1 MSEKLEFK
9 VSSGLK
15 DIIGR
20 DLITDDF
27 IAVFELVKN
36 SYDANAKNVLIEFHK
51 DKIIISDDGDGMSI
65 DDIKNKWLFVAYS
78 SKKQNESDDDFRDKI
93 QERRHYAGAKGI
105 GRFSADRLG
114 DSLVLTT
121 KQADSNKTQQISVN
135 WNKFNNQKEKF
146 ESIKVDYILLD
157 KYRIPFPKNSNKGV
171 ILEVSGIT
179 GWDRKKKIGLKHSLE
194 KLINPF
200 SQSSDFNI
208 EIISHEDLNVD
219 ENGVYKQPA
228 DLKGKNFLPRDR
240 VNGPVKNGILDILN
254 LKTTQISITIS
265 DELIDTKL
273 IDRGTLIYHISE
285 DNKSF
290 DLIEDLKLDLYY
302 LNTSAKNNFTR
313 NMGIQP
319 VNFGSIF
326 LFKNG
331 FRVQPYGEIGDD
343 SWGLDYRTQQGYA
356 RTLGTRN
363 LFGRVDITTDRTK
376 EFKEVS
382 SRDGGLVET
391 QGYHQLMDAFM
402 EKGLKR
408 LERYVV
414 GVLWGE
420 GFKRRNYFGQEQVAD
435 NYRKELLKKDQESE
449 DLSIA
454 KSNLGSKID
463 FIQLVKSLSTNS
475 EVTIIDF
482 NKDLV
487 NLVNEKLDD
496 VQTKFISD
504 LEKIAEKI
512 DNPDLDK
519 IINLTE
525 ERYNQILKE
534 KDEAQKRAEEEER
547 RRIAAEEKAKK
558 EEEARKKAE
567 EKAKEEEEKRRVAE
581 LETLRKEK
589 QRAEAEL
596 AKLKAQ
602 KKAEKEEEARKK
614 AEQNFKN
621 EKDKSTYLSAT
632 RKTLSDDAEELV
644 HSIKVSSIG
653 IDEGLEKILQRLRT
667 DKSADKSLYEEIGR
681 IKFITDKVMKLS
693 MLITKSNFKADQE
706 VRKVK
711 IAQFIKEYIGT
722 YSYAYTDK
730 IKITISGKSEFISRI
745 SVLDLSI
752 VLDNL
757 ISNSHKARAKK
768 IDLEFRDS
776 KKGLDVFIHDDG
788 KGIPDEFSKNTKA
801 IFELGVKSNVEGS
814 GIGLHTV
821 KKKMKENLHGDIEFV
836 GNGIKFKGATFKLS
850 FD

>member
-1 MSEKLEFK
+1 MPEKLEFK

-36 SYDANAKNVLIEFHK
+36 SYDANAKNVFIEFDK

-65 DDIKNKWLFVAYS
+65 DDIKDKWLFVAYS
-78 SKKQNESDDDFRDKI
+78 SKKQDDNEEDFRNKI
-93 QERRHYAGAKGI
+93 QQRRHYAGAKGI

-114 DSLVLTT
+114 DDLVLTT
-121 KQADSNKTQQISVN
+121 KETGSKVIQQISVN
-135 WNKFNNQKEKF
+135 WNKFDNQKDKF
-146 ESIKVDYILLD
+146 ESVKVDYTPLE
-157 KYRIPFPKNSNKGV
+157 KYKIPFPNNSSKGT
-171 ILEVSGIT
+171 ILEISGIT

-208 EIISHEDLNVD
+208 EIVSHEDLHED
-219 ENGVYKQPA
+219 KNGVYKQPP
-228 DLKGKNFLPRDR
+228 DLKGKKFLPRDR
-240 VNGPVKNGILDILN
+240 VNGPVKNRILDILN
-254 LKTTQISITIS
+254 LKTTQISITFS
-265 DELIDTKL
+265 DKVIDTKL

-290 DLIEDLKLDLYY
+290 DLIEDLKIDLYY

-331 FRVQPYGEIGDD
+331 FRVQPYGEISDD
-343 SWGLDYRTQQGYA
+343 SWGLDYRSQQGYA
-356 RTLGTRN
+356 RFLGTRN
-363 LFGRVDITTDRTK
+363 LFGRVDITTDKTK

-391 QGYHQLMDAFM
+391 RGYHQLMEAFL

-420 GFKRRNYFGQEQVAD
+420 GFKRRNYFGQDEVAE
-435 NYRKELLKKDQESE
+435 NYRKELLKKDQDSE

-463 FIQLVKSLSTNS
+463 FIQLVKSLSTDN
-475 EVTIIDF
+475 EIKIIDF

-496 VQTKFISD
+496 VQTKFIFD
-504 LEKIAEKI
+504 LTKIAEKV
-512 DNPDLDK
+512 DNPELKK

-525 ERYNQILKE
+525 EKYNQILEEKE
-534 KDEAQKRAEEEER
+534 EAQRRAEEEER
-547 RRIAAEEKAKK
+547 RRIEAEEKAKK
-558 EEEARKKAE
+558 EEDARKKAE
-567 EKAKEEEEKRRVAE
+567 EKAKEEEKRRISAE

-589 QRAEAEL
+589 QRVEAEL
-596 AKLKAQ
+596 SKLKAEQ
-602 KKAEKEEEARKK
+602 KAEEEEEARKK
-614 AEQNFKN
+614 AEQNLKF
-621 EKDKSTYLSAT
+621 EKDKSTYLNAT

-644 HSIKVSSIG
+644 HSIKISAIG
-653 IDEGLEKILQRLRT
+653 IDEGLEKILQRLRA
-667 DKSADKSLYEEIGR
+667 DKSTDKSLYEEIGR

-711 IAQFIKEYIGT
+711 ISQFIKEYIDT

-730 IKITISGKSEFISRI
+730 INITISGNSDFISRI
-745 SVLDLSI
+745 SVLDLTI

-757 ISNSHKARAKK
+757 ISNSHKARAKN
-768 IDLEFRDS
+768 INLEIKDS
-776 KKGLDVFIHDDG
+776 IKGLDVFVHDDG
-788 KGIPDEFSKNTKA
+788 KGVSNEFLITPKA
-801 IFELGVKSNVEGS
+801 IFELGVKSNIEGS
-814 GIGLHTV
+814 GIGLYTV
-821 KKKMKENLHGDIEFV
+821 KKKMIENLHGNIDFV
-836 GNGIKFKGATFKLS
+836 GNGVKLKGATFKLS

>member
-1 MSEKLEFK
+1 MPEKLEFK

-36 SYDANAKNVLIEFHK
+36 SYDANAKNVFIEFENN
-51 DKIIISDDGDGMSI
+51 KIIISDDGDGMSI
-65 DDIKNKWLFVAYS
+65 DDIKDKWLFVAYS
-78 SKKQNESDDDFRDKI
+78 SKKQNDDEDDFRDKI
-93 QERRHYAGAKGI
+93 QKRRHYAGAKGI

-114 DSLVLTT
+114 DDLVLTT
-121 KQADSNKTQQISVN
+121 KQATSKKIQQISVN

-146 ESIKVDYILLD
+146 ENVKVDYLPLEDYI
-157 KYRIPFPKNSNKGV
+157 IPFPKNSKKGT
-171 ILEVSGIT
+171 ILEISGT
-179 GWDRKKKIGLKHSLE
+179 QGWDRKKKIGLKHSLE

-208 EIISHEDLNVD
+208 EIISKEDLEED
-219 ENGVYKQPA
+219 KNGIYKQPP
-228 DLKGKNFLPRDR
+228 DLKGKTYLPRDR

-254 LKTTQISITIS
+254 LKTTQISVTIS
-265 DELIDTKL
+265 QEVIDTKL
-273 IDRGTLIYHISE
+273 IDRGTLIYQISE

-290 DLIEDLKLDLYY
+290 DLIEDLKIDLYY

-343 SWGLDYRTQQGYA
+343 SWGLDYRSQQGYA
-356 RTLGTRN
+356 RFLGTRN

-391 QGYHQLMDAFM
+391 LGYHQLMDAFM

-420 GFKRRNYFGQEQVAD
+420 GFKRRNYFGQDEVAD
-435 NYRKELLKKDQESE
+435 NYRKELLKKDQESD
-449 DLSIA
+449 DLSVA
-454 KSNLGSKID
+454 KSNLGSKLD
-463 FIQLVKSLSTNS
+463 FIQLIKSLTTDS
-475 EVTIIDF
+475 EIKIIDF

-496 VQTKFISD
+496 VQSKFITD

-534 KDEAQKRAEEEER
+534 KEEALRRAEEEEK
-547 RRIAAEEKAKK
+547 RRIAAEEKARK
-558 EEEARKKAE
+558 EEEARIKAE
-567 EKAKEEEEKRRVAE
+567 QKAKEEEEKRRSAE

-596 AKLKAQ
+596 EKLKAQ
-602 KKAEKEEEARKK
+602 KKAEAEGEARKK
-614 AEQNFKN
+614 AEENLKH

-632 RKTLSDDAEELV
+632 RKTLSEDAEELI
-644 HSIKVSSIG
+644 HSIKVSAIG

-667 DKSADKSLYEEIGR
+667 DKSSDNTLYEEIGK

-706 VRKVK
+706 VRKVN
-711 IAQFIKEYIGT
+711 ISQYIREYIDT

-730 IKITISGKSEFISRI
+730 IKITVSGKSNFISRI

-757 ISNSHKARAKK
+757 ISNSHKAKAKQ
-768 IDLEFRDS
+768 IDLEFKDS
-776 KKGLDVFIHDDG
+776 QKGLDVLIHDDG
-788 KGIPDEFSKNTKA
+788 KGIPNEFSNNPSV
-801 IFELGVKSNVEGS
+801 IFELGVKSDVEGS

-821 KKKMKENLHGDIEFV
+821 KKKMKEHLHGDIEFI
-836 GNGIKFKGATFKLS
+836 GNGIKLKGATFKLS

>member
-1 MSEKLEFK
+1 MPEKLEFK

-36 SYDANAKNVLIEFHK
+36 SYDANAKNVFIEFEK

-65 DDIKNKWLFVAYS
+65 NDIKDKWLFVAYS
-78 SKKQNESDDDFRDKI
+78 SKKQNDDEDDFRDKI
-93 QERRHYAGAKGI
+93 QKRRHYAGAKGI

-114 DSLVLTT
+114 DDLVLTT
-121 KQADSNKTQQISVN
+121 KQAASKKIQQISVN

-146 ESIKVDYILLD
+146 ESVKVDYLPL
-157 KYRIPFPKNSNKGV
+157 KNYSIPFPKNSKKGT
-171 ILEVSGIT
+171 ILEISGT
-179 GWDRKKKIGLKHSLE
+179 EGWDRKKKIGLKHSLE

-208 EIISHEDLNVD
+208 EIISNEDLKED
-219 ENGVYKQPA
+219 KDGFYKQPP
-228 DLKGKNFLPRDR
+228 DLKGKKFLPRDR

-254 LKTTQISITIS
+254 LKTTQISVTIS
-265 DELIDTKL
+265 HDVIDTKL
-273 IDRGTLIYHISE
+273 IDRGTLIYKISE
-285 DNKSF
+285 DNKTF
-290 DLIEDLKLDLYY
+290 DLIEDLKIDLYY

-343 SWGLDYRTQQGYA
+343 SWGLDYRSQQGYA

-391 QGYHQLMDAFM
+391 QGYDQLMDAFM

-420 GFKRRNYFGQEQVAD
+420 GFKRRNYFGQDEIAD
-435 NYRKELLKKDQESE
+435 NYRKELLKKDQESD
-449 DLSIA
+449 DLSVA

-475 EVTIIDF
+475 EVKIIDF

-496 VQTKFISD
+496 VQSKFITD

-534 KDEAQKRAEEEER
+534 KEEAQRRAEEEEK

-558 EEEARKKAE
+558 EEEARIKAE
-567 EKAKEEEEKRRVAE
+567 ERARAEEERRRAAE
-581 LETLRKEK
+581 LETLRKEN
-589 QRAEAEL
+589 QRLRAVEERRKEEARR
-596 AKLKAQ
+596 K
-602 KKAEKEEEARKK
+602 KEEEARKD
-614 AEQNFKN
+614 AEQNLEH
-621 EKDKSTYLSAT
+621 EKDKSAYLSAT
-632 RKTLSDDAEELV
+632 RKTLSEDAEELV
-644 HSIKVSSIG
+644 HSIKVSAIG

-667 DKSADKSLYEEIGR
+667 DKSSDKTLYEEIGK

-711 IAQFIKEYIGT
+711 VSQFIREYIDT

-730 IKITISGKSEFISRI
+730 IKISVSGNSEFVSRI

-757 ISNSHKARAKK
+757 ISNSHKAQAKH
-768 IDLEFRDS
+768 IDLEIKDS
-776 KKGLDVFIHDDG
+776 KKGLDVLIYDDG
-788 KGIPDEFSKNTKA
+788 KGVPNEFLKNTKA
-801 IFELGVKSNVEGS
+801 IFDLGVKSNVEGS

-821 KKKMKENLHGDIEFV
+821 KKKMKENLHGDIEFI
-836 GNGIKFKGATFKLS
+836 GNGIKYKGAAFKLS
-850 FD
+850 FN

>member
-1 MSEKLEFK
+1 MPEKLEFK

-36 SYDANAKNVLIEFHK
+36 SYDANAKNVFIEFDR

-65 DDIKNKWLFVAYS
+65 DDIKDKWLFVAYS
-78 SKKQNESDDDFRDKI
+78 SKKQDDQEDDFRDKI
-93 QERRHYAGAKGI
+93 QKRRHYAGAKGI

-114 DSLVLTT
+114 DDLVLTT
-121 KQADSNKTQQISVN
+121 KKSDSKNIQQISVN

-146 ESIKVDYILLD
+146 ESVKVDYLPLED
-157 KYRIPFPKNSNKGV
+157 YSIPFPKNSKKGT
-171 ILEVSGIT
+171 ILEISGT
-179 GWDRKKKIGLKHSLE
+179 EGWDRKKKIGLKHSLE

-208 EIISHEDLNVD
+208 EIISNEDLEED
-219 ENGVYKQPA
+219 KNGVYKQPS
-228 DLKGKNFLPRDR
+228 DLKGKKFLPRDR

-254 LKTTQISITIS
+254 LKTTQISVTIS
-265 DELIDTKL
+265 HDVIDTKL
-273 IDRGTLIYHISE
+273 IDRGTLIYQISE
-285 DNKSF
+285 DNKTF
-290 DLIEDLKLDLYY
+290 DLIEDLKIDLYY

-343 SWGLDYRTQQGYA
+343 SWGLDYRSQQGYA
-356 RTLGTRN
+356 RFLGTRN

-391 QGYHQLMDAFM
+391 LGHHQLMDAFM

-420 GFKRRNYFGQEQVAD
+420 GFKRRNYFGQDEVAD
-435 NYRKELLKKDQESE
+435 NYRKELLKKDQESD
-449 DLSIA
+449 DLSVA

-463 FIQLVKSLSTNS
+463 FIQLIKSLTTDS
-475 EVTIIDF
+475 EIKIIDF

-496 VQTKFISD
+496 VQSKFITD

-534 KDEAQKRAEEEER
+534 KEEAQRRAEEEEK

-558 EEEARKKAE
+558 EEEARIKAE
-567 EKAKEEEEKRRVAE
+567 ERARAEEERRRAAE
-581 LETLRKEK
+581 LETLRKENERL
-589 QRAEAEL
+589 RAVEERR
-596 AKLKAQ
+596 KEEERRK
-602 KKAEKEEEARKK
+602 KEEEARKD
-614 AEQNFKN
+614 AEQNLEH
-621 EKDKSTYLSAT
+621 EKDKSAYLSAT
-632 RKTLSDDAEELV
+632 RKTLSEDAEELV
-644 HSIKVSSIG
+644 HSIKVSAIG

-667 DKSADKSLYEEIGR
+667 DKSSDKTLYEEIGK

-711 IAQFIKEYIGT
+711 VSQFIREYIDT

-730 IKITISGKSEFISRI
+730 IKISVSGNSEFVSRI

-757 ISNSHKARAKK
+757 ISNSHKARAKH
-768 IDLEFRDS
+768 IDLEFKDS
-776 KKGLDVFIHDDG
+776 KKGLDVLIHDDG
-788 KGIPDEFSKNTKA
+788 KGVPNEFSKNTKA

-821 KKKMKENLHGDIEFV
+821 KKKMKENLHGDIQFI
-836 GNGIKFKGATFKLS
+836 GNGIKYKGATFKLS

>member
-1 MSEKLEFK
+1 MPEKLEFK

-36 SYDANAKNVLIEFHK
+36 SFDANAKNVFIEFEK

-65 DDIKNKWLFVAYS
+65 DDIKDKWLFVAFS

-114 DSLVLTT
+114 DDLVLTT
-121 KQADSNKTQQISVN
+121 KQAGSNSIQQISVN

-146 ESIKVDYILLD
+146 ESVKVDYTPLEIY
-157 KYRIPFPKNSNKGV
+157 KISFPKNSNKGA
-171 ILEVSGIT
+171 ILEISGIT

-208 EIISHEDLNVD
+208 EIISQEELNEDK
-219 ENGVYKQPA
+219 NGVYKQPP
-228 DLKGKNFLPRDR
+228 DLKGTKFLPRDR

-265 DELIDTKL
+265 NEVIDTKL
-273 IDRGTLIYHISE
+273 VDRGALIYHISE

-290 DLIEDLKLDLYY
+290 DLIEDLKIDLYY

-343 SWGLDYRTQQGYA
+343 SWGLDYRSQQGYA
-356 RTLGTRN
+356 RFLGTRN

-391 QGYHQLMDAFM
+391 LGYHQLMEAFM

-420 GFKRRNYFGQEQVAD
+420 GFKRRNYFGQEEVAE
-435 NYRKELLKKDQESE
+435 NYRRELLKKDQDSD

-463 FIQLVKSLSTNS
+463 FIQLIKSLSTDN
-475 EVTIIDF
+475 EIKIIDF

-512 DNPDLDK
+512 DNPELK
-519 IINLTE
+519 RIINLTE
-525 ERYNQILKE
+525 EKYNQILEEKE
-534 KDEAQKRAEEEER
+534 EAQRRAEEEER
-547 RRIAAEEKAKK
+547 RRIAAEAKAKQ

-567 EKAKEEEEKRRVAE
+567 ERAKEEVERRRVAE
-581 LETLRKEK
+581 LETLIKEK

-596 AKLKAQ
+596 AKLKAE
-602 KKAEKEEEARKK
+602 KKAEDEEVARKK
-614 AEQNFKN
+614 AEQNLKH

-644 HSIKVSSIG
+644 HSIKVSAIG
-653 IDEGLEKILQRLRT
+653 IDEGLEKILQRLRA

-711 IAQFIKEYIGT
+711 IAQFVKEYIDT

-730 IKITISGKSEFISRI
+730 IKIAVSGKSDFISRI
-745 SVLDLSI
+745 SVLDLTI

-757 ISNSHKARAKK
+757 ISNSHKAKAKN
-768 IDLEFRDS
+768 IILEIEDS
-776 KKGLDVFIHDDG
+776 TKGLEVFIHDDG
-788 KGIPDEFSKNTKA
+788 NGITKEFLTSPNA
-801 IFELGVKSNVEGS
+801 IFELGVKSNIEGS
-814 GIGLHTV
+814 GIGLYTV
-821 KKKMKENLHGDIEFV
+821 KKKMIENLHGDIDFV
-836 GNGIKFKGATFKLS
+836 GNGVKLKGATFKLS